1 MTALTTTPHDRDPL
15 TTAVLAALRRLPVQR
30 GAGPVASRLAALGE
44 SAGGLTPVTELAGT
58 TLEPQ
63 PPGR

>member
-1 MTALTTTPHDRDPL
+1 MTALTTTTHDRDPL
-15 TTAVLAALRRLPVQR
+15 TAAVLAALRRLPVQR

-44 SAGGLTPVTELAGT
+44 SPSGLIPVTELAGT
-58 TLEPQ
+58 APEAQ